1 MFLVVKRFVFLCGVM
16 VCVSQWCN
24 GLCSSV
30 VVVVC
35 VSQWCNGLCFSV
47 F

>member
-1 MFLVVKRFVFLCGVM
+1 M

-30 VVVVC
+30 VLWFVFLSDVVVC
-35 VSQWCNGLCFSV
+35 VPQWCNGLCFSMV
-47 F
+47 

>member
-1 MFLVVKRFVFLCGVM
+1 M

-30 VVVVC
+30 VLWVVFLGSVMFC
-35 VSQWCNGLCFSV
+35 VSQSCNSLCSSV
-47 F
+47 V